1 MKLLLILFYF
11 SFITEILAQNPDQE
25 WVMLFQNELL
35 AQEISVDGSRF
46 AVLEQSHEGISDKI
60 IFYFVSEKRKV
71 IFKKIIITS
80 DKVFKV
86 TELFISIDAD
96 KIAVTGISSPV
107 DYPNIIKPLT
117 IMYDAKGKELWRTA
131 SNMIGFLDNGNSV
144 LLINSVIGREAAPC
158 YRDEKEGIDYSC
170 LRVAESFSSELK
182 ELITFPGHLGG
193 YGFVYI
199 WDQRHV
205 VIGSLEGS
213 IYFKDIKDEIHWY
226 IPGEELI
233 VKSVF
238 DKENE
243 ILVVERGGNDSVYDR
258 NGVELWSGVL
268 KPEGYRVKNM
278 PEADIMIK
286 FGEPILNKYQILFWK
301 DDWQYKGMYK
311 AQKDELNH
319 IFHWD
324 TFGQKFMRY
333 SVIRYSQ
340 ERKRAIA
347 RTMDRKKIDYYNFE
361 IKKDPATANEP

>member
-1 MKLLLILFYF
+1 MKY
-11 SFITEILAQNPDQE
+11 
-25 WVMLFQNELL
+25 W
-35 AQEISVDGSRF
+35 
-46 AVLEQSHEGISDKI
+46 
-60 IFYFVSEKRKV
+60 
-71 IFKKIIITS
+71 
-80 DKVFKV
+80 
-86 TELFISIDAD
+86 
-96 KIAVTGISSPV
+96 
-107 DYPNIIKPLT
+107 
-117 IMYDAKGKELWRTA
+117 
-131 SNMIGFLDNGNSV
+131 
-144 LLINSVIGREAAPC
+144 
-158 YRDEKEGIDYSC
+158 
-170 LRVAESFSSELK
+170 
-182 ELITFPGHLGG
+182 
-193 YGFVYI
+193 
-199 WDQRHV
+199 
-205 VIGSLEGS
+205 SL
-213 IYFKDIKDEIHWY
+213 
-226 IPGEELI
+226 
-233 VKSVF
+233 
-238 DKENE
+238 
-243 ILVVERGGNDSVYDR
+243 